1 MNDENSEA
9 DDYPDRR
16 HIAERARFVIT
27 IGVLKGAFEEQ
38 PSAAAVRSCVRRWI
52 GAATQ
57 AADEVIRAKRDE
69 KKEGDQ

>member
-1 MNDENSEA
+1 MNAEDSE

-27 IGVLKGAFEEQ
+27 IGVLRGAFEEQ
-38 PSAAAVRSCVRRWI
+38 PTESTVRSCLRRWI

-57 AADEVIRAKRDE
+57 AADEVIRQKRDQ
-69 KKEGDQ
+69 KKEGER